1 MQETNWLNACKI
13 CDVALCETVDKLKAT
28 GLSENKAC
36 QMMATKTEDLYTGD
50 QLRNRYRYHTGKN
63 EKSDEIH
70 QDEAAEAAEDAAPK
84 KKTPASKKEEPPL
97 FDRDGKPN
105 VPNKVQQF
113 TNLQK
118 RLEHLNADIKGL
130 TDSGI
135 DGNAIVGIGIQ
146 IKFLIT
152 WFKGLSYNKEQEKEK
167 ADGK

>member
-1 MQETNWLNACKI
+1 MAKSAACSLYIEQEI
-13 CDVALCETVDKLKAT
+13 DEGLKAGKT
-28 GLSENKAC
+28 ADAISKEVTVWIEKLFETTVKT
-36 QMMATKTEDLYTGD
+36 ATIKKRA
-50 QLRNRYRYHTGKN
+50 QRQKQKN
-63 EKSDEIH
+63 EGTNVP
-70 QDEAAEAAEDAAPK
+70 AA
-84 KKTPASKKEEPPL
+84 KTPKAAQPEKDDPPL

-113 TNLQK
+113 SNLQK

-152 WFKGLSYNKEQEKEK
+152 
-167 ADGK
+167 

>member
-1 MQETNWLNACKI
+1 MAISDVCALWIEQEIDAG
-13 CDVALCETVDKLKAT
+13 LK
-28 GLSENKAC
+28 ENKTADAIGKEVSKAILKVF
-36 QMMATKTEDLYTGD
+36 QTKVKPAAIKKRA
-50 QLRNRYRYHTGKN
+50 QRQKQKN
-63 EKSDEIH
+63 EGTNVP
-70 QDEAAEAAEDAAPK
+70 AA
-84 KKTPASKKEEPPL
+84 KTPKAAQPEKDDPPL

-113 TNLQK
+113 SNLQK

>member
-105 VPNKVQQF
+105 KPVQETPEPIKVSPEFEALYSALQAQIDIEH
-113 TNLQK
+113 TLGWVNTTRQSAVSLLKNLIHSI
-118 RLEHLNADIKGL
+118 EN
-130 TDSGI
+130 
-135 DGNAIVGIGIQ
+135 
-146 IKFLIT
+146 
-152 WFKGLSYNKEQEKEK
+152 
-167 ADGK
+167 